1 MFFAAQQTIRSGKI
15 DSTYL
20 YINHIRQTIKIY
32 YSLNKLLESLHSF
45 FASKKQ
51 EFLLLCFMNNIAK
64 HALI

>member
-45 FASKKQ
+45 FASKKTI
-51 EFLLLCFMNNIAK
+51 FLLCFMNNIAK